1 MVQDDHISDLVH
13 YRKRMKFTQLQV
25 MSILGWK
32 NKKGLFQIESG
43 SVTPTLATAFKLAII
58 YRVPVEFLFSG
69 LHRKLTAEI
78 RAREQRLN
86 PVGQSALPLAFS
98 SVHDS

>member
-1 MVQDDHISDLVH
+1 MVQDDHVSDLAR

-43 SVTPTLATAFKLAII
+43 SVTPTLVTAFKLAII
-58 YRVPVEFLFSG
+58 YRVPVEFLFLA
-69 LHRKLTAEI
+69 LHQKLAAEI
-78 RAREQRLN
+78 RAREQMLS
-86 PVGQSALPLAFS
+86 PVGQRSLPLAFS
-98 SVHDS
+98 TVHDS